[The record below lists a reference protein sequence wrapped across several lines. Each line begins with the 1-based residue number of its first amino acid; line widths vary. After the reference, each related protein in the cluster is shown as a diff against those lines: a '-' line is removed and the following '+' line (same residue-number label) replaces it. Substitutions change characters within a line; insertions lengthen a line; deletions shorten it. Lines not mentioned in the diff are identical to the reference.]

1 MCVMMVAVRP
11 AAVALTEEVGLTA
24 AGEAGEGLYVEFY
37 YHHTYYFVPRTSG
50 ITVSLAE
57 ILQKLGGGLPSIDD
71 VASVVATG
79 RMSNY
84 IYPSKA
90 ESGNDWNVTID
101 DELVPNRCL
110 RKTPD
115 EPARRTSG
123 WGSHTS
129 PHISQSLCAETYSSA
144 MRVYVSAHKDVGRET
159 RGDPSDDGRRAA
171 SRRVTAT
178 ARQVASAPRLAFSC
192 LPLVAATSSPVSEL
206 WGTREGSRRVLKVFE
221 NSMRFKV

>member
-1 MCVMMVAVRP
+1 MMVAVRP

-24 AGEAGEGLYVEFY
+24 AGETGEGPYVEFY

-101 DELVPNRCL
+101 DELVEGDGFVTFDVRTNEFDASTGAGEYQIQVKIASDLPPEPIIYEGVTSMP
-110 RKTPD
+110 TP
-115 EPARRTSG
+115 TK
-123 WGSHTS
+123 S
-129 PHISQSLCAETYSSA
+129 PSRSA
-144 MRVYVSAHKDVGRET
+144 KHLTLS
-159 RGDPSDDGRRAA
+159 RG
-171 SRRVTAT
+171 
-178 ARQVASAPRLAFSC
+178 ARQTAYRIK
-192 LPLVAATSSPVSEL
+192 AT
-206 WGTREGSRRVLKVFE
+206 TT
-221 NSMRFKV
+221 